1 MMITKTSPSF
11 DVQKQETRNNAMTTK
26 YPRVTGALASRIWA
40 MTPEKLTEVSCFIES
55 LIAGRETNFQ
65 AMANP
70 AGNAAGGYSV
80 EGRVAVIQVEGIIER
95 RANMVGNFSG
105 GISTQMLAGA
115 ICQAAED
122 PDIEGIVLDID
133 SPGGSALAPEEVSQ
147 AISQARQNKPVV
159 AWTGGQMCS
168 AAYWIAVGCDC
179 IVAMPTSI
187 VGSIGVA
194 CVHYDRSMADE
205 QEGIKRTIMSAGKY
219 KRLVND
225 AEPLSDEGREYI
237 QSDIDRYFSLFVD
250 AVAQGRGMAVEEV
263 LSTMADGST
272 SIGQDALDRGLV
284 DRIGNFQLALE
295 LARARSNTMTKPSTQ
310 ATGRL
315 SDVTL
320 EELQNE
326 RPDLC
331 TAIEN
336 AAVDAATKDIQTEA
350 AEKAVTTERS
360 RIVEILEAD
369 GDNEVTM
376 AAIKEGTPA
385 ADVYKAFFK
394 ASQQQRTDAREKLKS
409 SLESDLAGATG
420 KATASGETP
429 AFLGLV
435 EAYQKENGCSRT
447 AALSA
452 CAAKYSEEHRT
463 WLEGQK

>member
-1 MMITKTSPSF
+1 MMMTKTSPSF

-55 LIAGRETNFQ
+55 LIAGRETSFQ
-65 AMANP
+65 AMATP
-70 AGNAAGGYSV
+70 AGNAAGCYSV

-115 ICQAAED
+115 ICQAAEA

-168 AAYWIAVGCDC
+168 AAYWIAAGCDC

-284 DRIGNFQLALE
+284 DRIGNFQMALE
-295 LARARSNTMTKPSTQ
+295 LARARSNTMTKSGTQ
-310 ATGRL
+310 TKGQL

-320 EELQNE
+320 EELQSE

-331 TAIEN
+331 DAVSMKATAETEEKIR
-336 AAVDAATKDIQTEA
+336 TEA
-350 AEKAVTTERS
+350 AAAATGAERD

-369 GDNEVTM
+369 GDQAVTM

-385 ADVYKAFFK
+385 ADVYKAFFQAGQK
-394 ASQQQRTDAREKLKS
+394 QAAEARENLKN
-409 SLESDLAGATG
+409 SLSGDIAGATG
-420 KATASGETP
+420 RATASGDTP
-429 AFLGLV
+429 AFLALV

-452 CAAKYSEEHRT
+452 CAAKYPEKHRT